1 MALHLGD
8 LVAGLRADDSGFVR
22 GLNSAR
28 LRMEG
33 LTRDVNGRLRDL
45 HGRFVSEGDSAGRA
59 LGDRISAGAR
69 MAVNALRRVG
79 PAVAGIGVGLPAVAA
94 ATTALMG
101 LAAGAAAAGLAVKAF
116 SLAAGP
122 QLESVTE
129 VSKLA
134 EEAQKALAS
143 GAADAAEK
151 QKAYKDALAQL
162 PPATQATARAF
173 IGLKSDYKSWS
184 DEMSG
189 TTMPLFTKGIEILR
203 DLLPSLTP
211 FVKAAAGAIGG
222 FLDEVAVGV
231 KSAGFK
237 EWAADMSSAAGPAL
251 RNFLT
256 IIKNLAI
263 GFAGLL
269 QAFLPVSDGMTG
281 GLVQMSQAFANWG
294 SSLPDSAGFAQF
306 LETAREGGAA
316 LGALAT
322 AGVDLLVALAPLI
335 GLTAELA
342 TWLASII
349 SATPTP
355 VLTALAVAIGTVTAA
370 MKLWAVAQT
379 IVAARNA
386 IWTTSQWSLNAAMF
400 ASPIFWVVAAIAA
413 LIAIIVLIA
422 TKTTWFQTAWSATWN
437 FIKAATDM
445 AIAGISTALAWFG
458 SLPGKLSGWFGA
470 AKTAAV
476 RKLLE
481 LLVWMRGLPA
491 RALAALAGLVGS
503 LRTAAVRGFTA
514 FKIAAV
520 TQAVAFISW
529 VRGLPGRIARGI
541 GSLAGLL
548 VGKGKD
554 VVRGLYNGIKSMG
567 GWLKGQLMSFAKG
580 MIPGPI
586 AKALHI
592 GSPSKLMADEIGHW
606 IPPGIAMGAEANT
619 GVLDRTMA
627 NLVSTPTPSAAMAMG
642 GGAIGAS
649 GRTAGGAGPD
659 KVVTLRSD
667 GSGFADLIIGT
678 LRDAVGARG
687 GDVQFVLG
695 KKR

>member
-1 MALHLGD
+1 MALHLGE

-22 GLNSAR
+22 GLNNAR

-45 HGRFVSEGDSAGRA
+45 RGRFVSEGDAAGRA

-69 MAVNALRRVG
+69 QAVNAVRRVG
-79 PAVAGIGVGLPAVAA
+79 PAVAGVAVGLPAVAA

-122 QLESVTE
+122 QLEAVTE

-134 EEAQKALAS
+134 EEAQKAVAA
-143 GAADAAEK
+143 GAEDAAEK
-151 QKAYKDALAQL
+151 QKAYKDALAEL

-173 IGLKSDYKSWS
+173 IGLKSDYKAWS

-211 FVKAAAGAIGG
+211 FVRAAAGAIGD

-251 RNFLT
+251 RNFLA

-269 QAFLPVSDGMTG
+269 RAFLPVSDGVTG
-281 GLVQMSQAFANWG
+281 GLVQMSEAFADWG
-294 SSLPDSAGFAQF
+294 SSLPDSEAFAAF
-306 LETAREGGAA
+306 LETAGEGGAA
-316 LGALAT
+316 LGALAG
-322 AGVDLLVALAPLI
+322 AAVDLLVALAPLI
-335 GLTAELA
+335 GLTAQLA

-355 VLTALAVAIGTVTAA
+355 VLTALAVAIGTVTLA
-370 MKLWAVAQT
+370 MKAWAVAQA

-386 IWTTSQWSLNAAMF
+386 IWTATQWQLNAAMF

-422 TKTTWFQTAWSATWN
+422 TKTTWLQTAWSAAWN
-437 FIKAATDM
+437 FIKAATDV
-445 AIAGISTALAWFG
+445 AIAGIKTAIAWFAG
-458 SLPGKLSGWFGA
+458 LPALISGWFGA
-470 AKTAAV
+470 AKDAAV
-476 RKLLE
+476 RQFTA
-481 LLVWMRGLPA
+481 LVGWLRGLPA
-491 RALAALAGLVGS
+491 RAGAALAGLAGS

-514 FKIAAV
+514 FKSAAAA
-520 TQAVAFISW
+520 QASAFLGW
-529 VRGLPGRIARGI
+529 VRGLPRRIASAI
-541 GSLAGLL
+541 GSLSGLL
-548 VGKGKD
+548 VSKGKD
-554 VVRGLYNGIKSMG
+554 VVRGLWNGIKSMG
-567 GWLKGQLMSFAKG
+567 SWLKSTLISWAKSI
-580 MIPGPI
+580 IPGPI
-586 AKALHI
+586 ARALDI
-592 GSPSKLMADEIGHW
+592 GSPSRLMADQVGHW
-606 IPPGIAMGAEANT
+606 IPSGIAMGAEANS
-619 GVLDRTMA
+619 GVLDKTMSS
-627 NLVSTPTPSAAMAMG
+627 LVSTPTPSAAMAMG
-642 GGAIGAS
+642 AGVTGTGG
-649 GRTAGGAGPD
+649 TAGGGRAPQ
-659 KVVTLRSD
+659 VVTLRSD
-667 GSGFADLIIGT
+667 GSGFSDLVIGT
-678 LRDAVGARG
+678 LRDAIGARG
-687 GDVQFVLG
+687 GNVQFVLG
-695 KKR
+695 R